1 METFYNAPVWQGDHN
16 LYLPGYSTSE
26 EDRLMQWVI
35 LSLTAVATVLCFWR
49 WWDLFYV
56 DRADLAEGFP
66 LKQGLKRIM
75 FPGILVSLLLFQS
88 LVLLYVDSR
97 NLVTL
102 GLYSSLPISLAG
114 TQIIRATRNYRR
126 RMAGKP
132 LPVDRNDLVTLNF
145 RK

>member
-1 METFYNAPVWQGDHN
+1 
-16 LYLPGYSTSE
+16 
-26 EDRLMQWVI
+26 MQWVI

-97 NLVTL
+97 NLLTL

-114 TQIIRATRNYRR
+114 TQIIRATRNYRW

>member
-1 METFYNAPVWQGDHN
+1 MQGA
-16 LYLPGYSTSE
+16 
-26 EDRLMQWVI
+26 I
-35 LSLTAVATVLCFWR
+35 FSLTAVATVLCLWR

-75 FPGILVSLLLFQS
+75 FPGILVSLLLFQG

-97 NLVTL
+97 NLLTL
-102 GLYSSLPISLAG
+102 GLYSSLPIFLAV
-114 TQIIRATRNYRR
+114 TQTIRAIRNYRR